1 MGYKVTFESGHVV
14 NFENEPTYA
23 DINEAEKQLGISKG
37 TSLVDKIP
45 GLAPEVK
52 QPPED
57 TSPIG
62 VISNV
67 GKALASMPETVASV
81 GSGLLAGAV
90 GGALGGYNS
99 IVTGNNPLQA
109 EKAFGAGMEQFT
121 YQPRTDQGKED
132 TQAVN
137 KALMEVGLPLA
148 GHTGGFHVPLKPLR
162 DIKPKV
168 EIPPEVSPDIKK
180 TLLASAVKNVE
191 NKLNLVKQKEQELMG
206 FENLSP
212 DLQKEQEFLYQQR
225 LKLEAD
231 LEHLNSIMGVTKEKP
246 SFTNRE
252 DIINAISDTEKQ
264 IQALKKKSQTTQLTE
279 NEINL
284 YDTLQVKLSNHKKE
298 LGSIMEQEQTKPKF
312 DDSIKETPPV
322 EVALVKISQVG
333 KDKKKAL
340 KYKENAI
347 EKLSTIVEEQNTNNI
362 PGKDYNALRRSLEEE
377 IKAYDEIIAGR
388 EPNLDWFNNKEN
400 KPLEPTTRPLEGV
413 KTTEPILTPEL
424 TTLRPL
430 EKAVD
435 TNKPEP
441 FKYPERELYNESN
454 PKPTDLDWTPEVSP
468 EQLAREKAE
477 YERRNSFDGIVE
489 ENQRKQRAFEEEQ
502 KRRQNEPPDRGLT
515 FNTKEE
521 LRDWLDLQIADRERK
536 VQRVQDLLNWAKEN
550 STKEK
555 PITEIQLKNRKVTIE
570 DLLAARDNLN
580 REIDGFRNNKQ
591 KTLTSKTELFQHSF
605 DEYGQLHFDR
615 DIDGNLIPFNKPT
628 HVPEGAKYSKESVLK
643 RLNGV
648 IGKYESM
655 LKRIRDSIHAYEQGV
670 MPSGGTVFTQKGIEY
685 GIDAAKALEE
695 KLTETYTRYINNRDR
710 IQKSSR
716 LLDEIKGREK
726 SNEPIHEL
734 PTIDPSLL
742 DGNTVTP
749 VVKYDKVSDILI
761 AEKHPIDSFINNPE
775 LFETITGKD
784 THVDKVLTK
793 QMPRVGEIIEAFVKD
808 LGLDTDK
815 LYIIDSKDVSSIQF
829 HGNSAIIR
837 ISLDEHMR
845 NVRETYS
852 KNPRTKEIVAK
863 LSPEN
868 YKHFVTAKVIA
879 HEFGHYVFTK
889 WLKFDNVT
897 NEKFTS
903 LIQSFNDW
911 AKKNKIQPITW
922 INALQPELYRKYYSV
937 FDEFFAERVSDALIR
952 TTLLDRFSDKRFTIA
967 KQIRSVVDSL
977 TSWLAKQ
984 GIKINKF
991 DAIEDLIQDI
1001 RNRNAQAIKESG
1013 KTLWNKLE
1021 TEQNDKLLLDNKDNT
1036 YPFAKRTLEEIRE
1049 KPFEVFD
1056 KDDNPIQWQRK
1067 IGEAYDMPDIVNF
1080 SSKALD
1086 FIGNSGPWLS
1096 RKLFG
1101 KTTVAGIFKNNP
1113 ILQEAHYKIRNAE
1126 ERASKVTNNLW
1137 YLDIPYQAWKD
1148 APIFQRFSKVKLPDS
1163 PMMVWKSL
1171 TNLEGFRLHEVYK
1184 QGWDAQLSH
1193 ADSLNQFGQH
1203 LTQKEKNSY
1212 KVFGEMMDRAFAH
1225 IQALEMKLGKK
1236 DIIQKA
1242 PGYYPAVRR
1251 GSYFVNVRYGDVV
1264 AHRQHFNTKVA
1275 AEAWVKKVEP
1285 QLGNN
1290 FQIGVIE
1297 NITDAAPHPG
1307 VFEMIDVFDNYAAN
1321 QHGLNISNIAAEL
1334 KEKLATRGG
1343 RMGHHHDQRFNVSG
1357 YKGSELGFTPE
1368 ELGHSFK
1375 QGIQDFVQEFQSQY
1389 KSMIVRH
1396 EIDPILEAQ
1405 GFRDSHPQT
1414 HAAIEQIKD
1423 SALNVLD
1430 NKVEAFDRAVYEST
1444 DKVARGIYES
1454 LYPNKLFNPKDPVY
1468 KTFQAGAISTFYL
1481 FKVLSSLAMAV
1492 VQLFNPVVALRHGA
1506 IDNGFL
1512 TIGSFGKGMF
1522 KLFTGDAELLRSLHE
1537 VTQTTDIIE
1546 PQFLNTLHMK
1556 GENKLLE
1563 GLKDWVAMRKPQEAC
1578 DIVSR
1583 TMGYAYFY
1591 THYKDIGHTPL
1602 EAKTLAM
1609 EAIDANFG
1617 AYTRGET
1624 APVFQHLGG
1633 IIGEGMRPLQTFG
1646 QMTVGNLVADVKRMF
1661 DDPKKLKSYAP
1672 FIMYGLTATL
1682 LGGAVTGPIMNQ
1694 YETMRQF
1701 FMKMKPEWDIPSALD
1716 LTLRGVISLDN
1727 VVEDKEALTKLIA
1740 YGVLSQQTGIDI
1752 GASARTTET
1761 LPGTMLSV
1769 LLSMVE
1775 GDKAA
1780 TEIAREAGRLMPVHS
1795 NIIHM
1800 ASGAKTLTKSLVTD
1814 VPKNELKQ
1822 GITDVAMRGPM
1833 KNALM
1838 VATGANKTTVMG
1850 KDTNMIASG
1859 SDSSALM
1866 EEGPKEKVAHWIG
1879 NMSTQERFKTDQ
1891 KIEDQFRTKAF
1902 NDKIK
1907 RMFVLY
1913 NQTLKPEYLDKLI
1926 ELGATDANI
1935 KNQLETRAYK
1945 ALVPADI
1952 REVTNNKG
1960 KVPNNLSSVRKI
1972 EHQGLFNF
1980 RRQ

>member
-37 TSLVDKIP
+37 TSLVDRIP

-67 GKALASMPETVASV
+67 GNALGSGLETVASI
-81 GSGLLAGAV
+81 GSGLTSGMAGSL
-90 GGALGGYNS
+90 LGGWNALVSGRDFVKGMHEGGEALTYH
-99 IVTGNNPLQA
+99 PRLDQA
-109 EKAFGAGMEQFT
+109 QS
-121 YQPRTDQGKED
+121 D
-132 TQAVN
+132 TANINEELNRV
-137 KALMEVGLPLA
+137 LA
-148 GHTGGFHVPLKPLR
+148 PMMGHMSGFSVPLKPIKG
-162 DIKPKV
+162 IKPKV
-168 EIPPEVSPDIKK
+168 EIPPEVSPDVKK
-180 TLLASAVKNVE
+180 TLLATAVKNVE

-264 IQALKKKSQTTQLTE
+264 IQALKKKSQITQLTE

-284 YDTLQVKLSNHKKE
+284 YDTLQIKLSSHKKE

-322 EVALVKISQVG
+322 EVALVKINQVG

-340 KYKENAI
+340 KYKEKAI
-347 EKLSTIVEEQNTNNI
+347 EKLSTLVEEQNINNI

-388 EPNLDWFNNKEN
+388 EPNLDWFNDKDI
-400 KPLEPTTRPLEGV
+400 KPLEPTARPLEGV
-413 KTTEPILTPEL
+413 KTTEPIPTPEL

-430 EKAVD
+430 EAPTKPLNEHPPGNVNWDRSQEWRSTDTPNADTWRIIDEVHSAEFDRIVNENLKA
-435 TNKPEP
+435 
-441 FKYPERELYNESN
+441 ERE
-454 PKPTDLDWTPEVSP
+454 
-468 EQLAREKAE
+468 AKAL
-477 YERRNSFDGIVE
+477 RDF
-489 ENQRKQRAFEEEQ
+489 QAQ
-502 KRRQNEPPDRGLT
+502 EPPANRNN
-515 FNTKEE
+515 FSTKEE
-521 LRDWLDLQIADRERK
+521 LHAWLDQQRDGIIK
-536 VQRVQDLLNWAKEN
+536 KIQRVQNLLEWAKEN
-550 STKEK
+550 QVSEV
-555 PITEIQLKNRKVTIE
+555 QLKNRKVTTE

-580 REIDGFRNNKQ
+580 RDLDKLNQR
-591 KTLTSKTELFQHSF
+591 KTKSLFSGEELNP
-605 DEYGQLHFDR
+605 DLPPKVYNPD
-615 DIDGNLIPFNKPT
+615 
-628 HVPEGAKYSKESVLK
+628 GAKYSKESILS

-685 GIDAAKALEE
+685 GLDAAKALEE
-695 KLTETYTRYINNRDR
+695 KLTETYTRYVNN
-710 IQKSSR
+710 KEKLLNSSR
-716 LLDEIKGREK
+716 PLDEIKGREK
-726 SNEPIHEL
+726 SNTPKQEL
-734 PTIDPSLL
+734 PTIDPLLL
-742 DGNTVTP
+742 DGDTATP
-749 VVKYDKVSDILI
+749 IVKYDTVDDILI
-761 AEKHPIDSFINNPE
+761 AEKNPIDAFINNPE
-775 LFETITGKD
+775 LFDTVTGKD
-784 THVDKVLTK
+784 THVDKELVRQAPGIVKT
-793 QMPRVGEIIEAFVKD
+793 VEAFVKD
-808 LGLDTDK
+808 LGLDLDK
-815 LYIIDSKDVSSIQF
+815 LYIVDSDTSKVVFQ
-829 HGNSAIIR
+829 GNSAVIHIDLKTHLTNR
-837 ISLDEHMR
+837 DVYM
-845 NVRETYS
+845 N
-852 KNPRTKEIVAK
+852 NPKTRPIVEK

-868 YKHFVTAKVIA
+868 YAHFVVAKVVG

-897 NEKFTS
+897 NERFTT
-903 LIQSFNDW
+903 LIQGFNEW
-911 AKKNKIQPITW
+911 SKKNKIEPITW
-922 INALQPELYRKYYSV
+922 INSLERAEYQKYHSL
-937 FDEFFAERVSDALIR
+937 FDEYFAERTADSLLR
-952 TTLLDRFSDKRFTIA
+952 NTLLDRFSDKRFKIA
-967 KQIRSVVDSL
+967 KQIRSVVDTM
-977 TSWLAKQ
+977 TSWLEKQ

-991 DAIEDLIQDI
+991 DAVEDLIQDI

-1021 TEQNDKLLLDNKDNT
+1021 TEQNDKLILDNKDNT

-1113 ILQEAHYKIRNAE
+1113 RLQRTHYMIRNAE

-1148 APIFQRFSKVKLPDS
+1148 APILQRFSKVKLPDS
-1163 PMMVWKSL
+1163 PAMVWKSL
-1171 TNLEGFRLHEVYK
+1171 TNLESFRLHEVYK

-1193 ADSLNQFGQH
+1193 ADSLAQFGQH

-1212 KVFGEMMDRAFAH
+1212 KVFGEMMDRAFDH
-1225 IQALEMKLGKK
+1225 IQALEMELGKK

-1285 QLGNN
+1285 QLGNH
-1290 FQIGVIE
+1290 FQMGVIE
-1297 NITDAAPHPG
+1297 NIKDGPQHPG

-1321 QHGLNISNIAAEL
+1321 KHKLYISDIAAEL

-1343 RMGHHHDQRFNVSG
+1343 KMGHHHDQRFNISG
-1357 YKGSELGFTPE
+1357 YKGSEFGFTPE

-1389 KSMIVRH
+1389 KSMIIRH
-1396 EIDPILEAQ
+1396 KIDPILEAH
-1405 GFRDSHPQT
+1405 GFREDYPQT

-1430 NKVEAFDRAVYEST
+1430 NKVEAFDRAIYEST

-1481 FKVLSSLAMAV
+1481 FKVLSSLAMAI

-1646 QMTVGNLVADVKRMF
+1646 QMTVGNLVADVKRIF

-1716 LTLRGVISLDN
+1716 LTLKGVLSLDN
-1727 VVEDKEALTKLIA
+1727 VVEDKDALTKLIA

-1800 ASGAKTLTKSLVTD
+1800 ASGATTLTKSLVKD

-1838 VATGANKTTVMG
+1838 EATGANKTTVMG

-1866 EEGPKEKVAHWIG
+1866 EEGPKEKIAHWMG
-1879 NMSTQERFKTDQ
+1879 NMSTEERFRTDQ
-1891 KIEDQFRTKAF
+1891 KIEDQFKTKAF

-1935 KNQLETRAYK
+1935 KNQLKTRAYK